1 MNLIETLR
9 DGYARAG
16 SPAGVA
22 LTGLAFCFQLA
33 STVGL
38 QSQPAEATAALREDF
53 PSLAPPVDGP
63 LALPMSAGAAAALSL
78 LATVGTVAV
87 FVVGF
92 RALSA
97 DGVPAPGTV
106 TRNLGRATLHGL
118 VGYLALLLLVAVGTV
133 MLVLPG
139 LFALVSFAFFVGFV
153 ALEDEGVVSAYRHSW
168 ALASGH
174 RLRIGLLFLALV
186 LAVLLFTAVA
196 GIALSPLLAVS
207 EVGWWIGNIAVSA
220 VALVYAVAVLS
231 AGFERL
237 RDDEATAAEDDEFAD
252 IDDELLP

>member
-1 MNLIETLR
+1 MNVLETLR

-16 SPAGVA
+16 SPTGVA
-22 LTGLAFCFQLA
+22 LTGLAFLFQLA

-38 QSQPAEATAALREDF
+38 QSQPAEATAALREQF
-53 PSLAPPVDGP
+53 PELAPPADGP
-63 LALPMSAGAAAALSL
+63 LALPLSAGGASALSL
-78 LATVGTVAV
+78 LATLGTVAV

-92 RALSA
+92 RLLST

-106 TRNLGRATLHGL
+106 TRNLGRAILHGL
-118 VGYLALLLLVAVGTV
+118 AGYLLLLVLLAVGTA
-133 MLVLPG
+133 LFVLPG

-168 ALASGH
+168 ELAGGR
-174 RLRIGLLFLALV
+174 RLRIGLLFLGLAL
-186 LAVLLFTAVA
+186 AALLFTAVA
-196 GIALSPLLAVS
+196 GMALSPLLGVS
-207 EVGWWIGNIAVSA
+207 ELGWWLGNVAASA
-220 VALVYAVAVLS
+220 VVLVYAVAVLS

-237 RDDEATAAEDDEFAD
+237 RDDAATAEADDEFAD

>member
-1 MNLIETLR
+1 MSVVESLR

-16 SPAGVA
+16 SPTGVA
-22 LTGLAFCFQLA
+22 LTGLAFLFQLA

-38 QSQPAEATAALREDF
+38 QSQPAGSSAALREDF
-53 PSLAPPVDGP
+53 PALAPPADGP
-63 LALPMSAGAAAALSL
+63 LALPLSAGGASALSV

-92 RALSA
+92 RVLST

-106 TRNLGRATLHGL
+106 TRNLGRAILHGFA
-118 VGYLALLLLVAVGTV
+118 GYLLLLVLVAVGTA

-153 ALEDEGVVSAYRHSW
+153 ALEDDGVLSAYRHSW
-168 ALASGH
+168 ALARGQ
-174 RLRIGLLFLALV
+174 RLRIGLLLLGLALSV
-186 LAVLLFTAVA
+186 FVFTAVA
-196 GIALSPLLAVS
+196 GVALSPLLELSAL
-207 EVGWWIGNIAVSA
+207 GWWLGNVAVSA
-220 VALVYAVAVLS
+220 VALVYAVAVLA

-237 RDDEATAAEDDEFAD
+237 RDAAATADEDDEFDD